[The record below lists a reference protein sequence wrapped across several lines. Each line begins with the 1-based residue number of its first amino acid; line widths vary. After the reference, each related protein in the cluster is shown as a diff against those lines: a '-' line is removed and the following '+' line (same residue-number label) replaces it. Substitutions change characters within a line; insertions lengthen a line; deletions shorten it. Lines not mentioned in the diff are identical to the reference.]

1 MTVEASLRQ
10 ELNEAARRLSVPP
23 QVVPADVAARAR
35 KRHTR
40 HVASYSLVAVIAVAA
55 ATLGA
60 IQLVGRAKPGL
71 EVAGG
76 PEGPQDVVIFV
87 CDGARCPAITPTQ
100 RQELRAALES
110 DPATVDVTFESK
122 QDAYERFIERFGDQP
137 DFTDGVTAKE
147 LPASFR
153 VVVAGDVNAETF
165 AARYEPYAG
174 VESAVVQRAAA
185 PVDPSPQP
193 DDAVENLPGH
203 AAGTGF
209 PEGVAYLEGVE
220 GLQVVDA
227 ASLEG
232 SARRAGL
239 APAHA
244 AALSDGTVTFAEYKA
259 LYDDFV
265 SCTAQRS
272 ITLHIRPPMHDPIRD
287 LDVFVYGVPDIPG
300 EGPPDSAVAECA
312 TRHYYAAEEL
322 YIAQHERP
330 RDEQREQLA
339 QRFRDQYE
347 CYVNQGA
354 DLPFPVTS
362 ADDHEHELLTLMDAY
377 PACGSPLD

>member
-1 MTVEASLRQ
+1 MTVETRLRQ
-10 ELNEAARRLSVPP
+10 ELNEAAQRLSVPP
-23 QVVPADVAARAR
+23 QAVPADVVARAR
-35 KRHTR
+35 KRHSR
-40 HVASYSLVAVIAVAA
+40 HAAGFSLVAVIAVVA

-60 IQLVGRAKPGL
+60 IQLVGAAKPGL

-76 PEGPQDVVIFV
+76 PQGLQDVVIFL
-87 CDGARCPAITPTQ
+87 CDGARCPAITPPQ
-100 RQELRAALES
+100 RQQLRAALES
-110 DPATVDVTFESK
+110 DPATVDITFESK
-122 QDAYERFIERFGDQP
+122 KAAYDRFIERFGDQP
-137 DFTDGVTAKE
+137 DFTDGVTAKD

-174 VESAVVQRAAA
+174 VESAVVQRDAA
-185 PVDPSPQP
+185 PADPSPQL
-193 DDAVENLPGH
+193 DDAVESLPGH

-244 AALSDGTVTFAEYKA
+244 TALSDGTVTFAEYEA
-259 LYDDFV
+259 LYGDFV
-265 SCTAQRS
+265 WCTAQRS
-272 ITLHIRPPMHDPIRD
+272 IALHIRPPMHDPIRD
-287 LDVFVYGVPDIPG
+287 LDLFVYGVPDIPG
-300 EGPPDSAVAECA
+300 EGPPDSEVAECA

-322 YIAQHERP
+322 YVAQHERP
-330 RDEQREQLA
+330 RDEQRELLA

-354 DLPFPVTS
+354 ELPFSITS
-362 ADDHEHELLTLMDAY
+362 ADDHEHELLSLMDTY